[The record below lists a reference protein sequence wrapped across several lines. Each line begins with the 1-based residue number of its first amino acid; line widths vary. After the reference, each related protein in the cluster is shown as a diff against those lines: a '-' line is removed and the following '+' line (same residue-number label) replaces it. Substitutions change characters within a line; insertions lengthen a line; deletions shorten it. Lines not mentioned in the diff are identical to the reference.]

1 MELQIQDLVSSIKKD
16 GIESANREA
25 AQILAD
31 AKAQAEKIV
40 ADARSEADKLRAD
53 AQAEIG
59 VFKASAQ
66 LSAEQAKRDAVL
78 AFRQEIGAELTKL
91 LAQDTHKALDDK
103 DLKIDAEEGEGIT
116 LAKKYGVRSYPTYA
130 FVDPATEEIVHRSS
144 SRQTPEQFIQTGK
157 DANIPTKRS
166 FYLQEQYTKGN
177 RERAF
182 LIDYI
187 NYHYSVYARNN
198 VQAAFDEL
206 IKGGAKLTDP
216 DVWEVYVNTI
226 NGMNPYLKQVSD
238 NYADFCQ
245 RFGKKA
251 VDAKLAKETSYG
263 ELAEIEALCNYEGKN
278 FNLKMIRINNDI
290 REQKYE
296 AAATQIDAMIADT
309 TVNQQELISRLKF
322 IARLGYKAE
331 ELPEFWFNKCVGYL
345 QYIAYNQTDRDDAF
359 IHQEYAAALEMVLR
373 KLNGKAPIPAC
384 LSTEPAY
391 GKKVY
396 NMRPDALKMKPKR
409 KK

>member
-1 MELQIQDLVSSIKKD
+1 M
-16 GIESANREA
+16 
-25 AQILAD
+25 AQT
-31 AKAQAEKIV
+31 
-40 ADARSEADKLRAD
+40 
-53 AQAEIG
+53 
-59 VFKASAQ
+59 VFSLPTVGYYYNQ
-66 LSAEQAKRDAVL
+66 T
-78 AFRQEIGAELTKL
+78 FIN
-91 LAQDTHKALDDK
+91 
-103 DLKIDAEEGEGIT
+103 LKIDAEEGEGVT

-130 FVDPATEEIVHRSS
+130 FIDPATEEIVHHSS

-157 DANIPTKRS
+157 DATVPTKRS
-166 FYLQEQYTKGN
+166 FYLQDQYTKGN

-187 NYHYSVYARNN
+187 NYHYSVYARKN
-198 VQAAFDEL
+198 VQTAFDEL

-245 RFGKKA
+245 RFGKKN

-263 ELAEIEALCNYEGKN
+263 ELAEIEALCNYEGKD

-309 TVNQQELISRLKF
+309 TINQQELIGRLKF

-345 QYIAYNQTDRDDAF
+345 QYIAYNQTDRHDAF

-373 KLNGKAPIPAC
+373 KLNGKAPIPAS

>member
-1 MELQIQDLVSSIKKD
+1 MGSICKHHQWH
-16 GIESANREA
+16 E
-25 AQILAD
+25 
-31 AKAQAEKIV
+31 
-40 ADARSEADKLRAD
+40 
-53 AQAEIG
+53 
-59 VFKASAQ
+59 
-66 LSAEQAKRDAVL
+66 
-78 AFRQEIGAELTKL
+78 
-91 LAQDTHKALDDK
+91 
-103 DLKIDAEEGEGIT
+103 
-116 LAKKYGVRSYPTYA
+116 P
-130 FVDPATEEIVHRSS
+130 
-144 SRQTPEQFIQTGK
+144 
-157 DANIPTKRS
+157 
-166 FYLQEQYTKGN
+166 
-177 RERAF
+177 
-182 LIDYI
+182 
-187 NYHYSVYARNN
+187 
-198 VQAAFDEL
+198 
-206 IKGGAKLTDP
+206 
-216 DVWEVYVNTI
+216 
-226 NGMNPYLKQVSD
+226 LKQVSD

-263 ELAEIEALCNYEGKN
+263 ELAEIEALCNYEGKD

>member
-1 MELQIQDLVSSIKKD
+1 M
-16 GIESANREA
+16 
-25 AQILAD
+25 
-31 AKAQAEKIV
+31 
-40 ADARSEADKLRAD
+40 
-53 AQAEIG
+53 
-59 VFKASAQ
+59 
-66 LSAEQAKRDAVL
+66 
-78 AFRQEIGAELTKL
+78 LT
-91 LAQDTHKALDDK
+91 
-103 DLKIDAEEGEGIT
+103 
-116 LAKKYGVRSYPTYA
+116 
-130 FVDPATEEIVHRSS
+130 
-144 SRQTPEQFIQTGK
+144 
-157 DANIPTKRS
+157 
-166 FYLQEQYTKGN
+166 
-177 RERAF
+177 
-182 LIDYI
+182 
-187 NYHYSVYARNN
+187 
-198 VQAAFDEL
+198 
-206 IKGGAKLTDP
+206 
-216 DVWEVYVNTI
+216 
-226 NGMNPYLKQVSD
+226 
-238 NYADFCQ
+238 
-245 RFGKKA
+245 
-251 VDAKLAKETSYG
+251 
-263 ELAEIEALCNYEGKN
+263 AEIEALCNYEGKD